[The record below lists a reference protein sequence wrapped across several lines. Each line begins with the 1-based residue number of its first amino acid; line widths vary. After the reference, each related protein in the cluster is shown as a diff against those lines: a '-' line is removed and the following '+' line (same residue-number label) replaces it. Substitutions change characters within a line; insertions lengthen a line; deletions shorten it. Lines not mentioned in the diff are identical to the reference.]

1 MAKVC
6 QLFSGSSGNSI
17 YIGTNSGGV
26 LVDIGVSAKRCEAAL
41 KNLGIDPQSIKA
53 VLVTHEH
60 KDHISGVRVFASRY
74 KTPVYASTAT
84 LEEMQKTVL

>member
-6 QLFSGSSGNSI
+6 QLYSGSSGNSI

-26 LVDIGVSAKRCEAAL
+26 LVDIGVSAKKCEAAL
-41 KNLGIDPQSIKA
+41 NDLGIAPESIKA

-60 KDHISGVRVFASRY
+60 KDHVSGVRVFAARY
-74 KTPVYASTAT
+74 KTPVYANPAK
-84 LEEMQKTVL
+84 LEEMCK

>member
-26 LVDIGVSAKRCEAAL
+26 LVDIGISAKRCEAVL

-74 KTPVYASTAT
+74 KTPVYASPAT